1 MATYSLNKF
10 AQPDILK
17 KVKDE
22 HLLQFLSPYSS
33 YLEERGFKPKVNGS
47 AQIDYDLLCRI
58 LMQPTEGIPPDMVDA
73 LFFVHEVADDEMYDE
88 LLEMAKTGNVTVPAD
103 ASPADLA
110 VMLWL
115 KDPEL
120 IKKPHAEA
128 LMMKPKRF
136 LSFQSSKGKGK
147 KPNISSGNISKLEG
161 LMDVWFE
168 QHKRGK
174 GCKVLPFDMEDKEGK
189 LYFLVRHGMPF
200 KREGKIEDGETGSVF
215 YRPEFHDVV
224 VYDIEANEL
233 QVFNKSDGKKER
245 AMYLSAFG
253 QVFFNDAEYFPGD
266 DKYTLQPLL
275 DDGVN
280 SLACVDIDG
289 LAEVRLTGVQLL
301 FRGTF
306 SDRTIFRSK
315 DIFKSLESR
324 KRDFPDY
331 GNLVEAS
338 FQVKFDSSS
347 KPRTVTIK
355 TPNIAKFDR
364 KEDAHVIETWMKARG
379 FIKPQE
385 MATDEDEDSDAA
397 VEYASEAAVA

>member
-1 MATYSLNKF
+1 
-10 AQPDILK
+10 
-17 KVKDE
+17 
-22 HLLQFLSPYSS
+22 
-33 YLEERGFKPKVNGS
+33 
-47 AQIDYDLLCRI
+47 
-58 LMQPTEGIPPDMVDA
+58 
-73 LFFVHEVADDEMYDE
+73 
-88 LLEMAKTGNVTVPAD
+88 
-103 ASPADLA
+103 
-110 VMLWL
+110 
-115 KDPEL
+115 
-120 IKKPHAEA
+120 
-128 LMMKPKRF
+128 
-136 LSFQSSKGKGK
+136 
-147 KPNISSGNISKLEG
+147 
-161 LMDVWFE
+161 MDVWFE

-280 SLACVDIDG
+280 SL
-289 LAEVRLTGVQLL
+289 
-301 FRGTF
+301 
-306 SDRTIFRSK
+306 
-315 DIFKSLESR
+315 
-324 KRDFPDY
+324 
-331 GNLVEAS
+331 
-338 FQVKFDSSS
+338 
-347 KPRTVTIK
+347 
-355 TPNIAKFDR
+355 
-364 KEDAHVIETWMKARG
+364 KARG